1 MSSCGFKKPHDCD
14 LEIRENL
21 QPFDLYRQDSTDK
34 YSSLAVCSRNT
45 VKINNYHYFR
55 ALNALK
61 LTIHTNFT
69 KHKISLILLYRNH
82 RKLMQQFIN
91 NIITI
96 VNQHPVDIIL
106 GDFNINYF
114 NDNEMNS
121 LANVMNSLNY
131 KLIVQKSTFISTG
144 SLLDHVYV
152 NPTLFP
158 IVQTCIIS
166 VYYSDHD
173 AVMVSINFT
182 E

>member
-1 MSSCGFKKPHDCD
+1 M
-14 LEIRENL
+14 
-21 QPFDLYRQDSTDK
+21 
-34 YSSLAVCSRNT
+34 
-45 VKINNYHYFR
+45 
-55 ALNALK
+55 
-61 LTIHTNFT
+61 
-69 KHKISLILLYRNH
+69 
-82 RKLMQQFIN
+82 
-91 NIITI
+91 ITI

-131 KLIVQKSTFISTG
+131 KQIVQKSTFISAG

-158 IVQTCIIS
+158 IVQNCIIS

-182 E
+182 EWKLIMSNIYYL